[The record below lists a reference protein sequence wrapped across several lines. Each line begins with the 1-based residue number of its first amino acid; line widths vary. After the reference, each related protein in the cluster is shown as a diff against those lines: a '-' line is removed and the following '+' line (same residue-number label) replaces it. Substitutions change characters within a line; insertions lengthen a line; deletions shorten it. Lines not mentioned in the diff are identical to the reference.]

1 MIGIQVVF
9 DFSVFSLELV
19 RALQLLRIGDWR
31 LGADQGL
38 QTDKQVINSLQ

>member
-9 DFSVFSLELV
+9 DLSFSPELV
-19 RALQLLRIGDWR
+19 RALQFLRIGDWR

>member
-9 DFSVFSLELV
+9 DLSFSLELV